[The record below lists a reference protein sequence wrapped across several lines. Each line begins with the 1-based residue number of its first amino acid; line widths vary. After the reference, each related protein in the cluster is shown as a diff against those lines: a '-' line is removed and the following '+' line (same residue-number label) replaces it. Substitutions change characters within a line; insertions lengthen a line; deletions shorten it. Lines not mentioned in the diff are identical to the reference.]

1 MKRCPA
7 CGKVVPRGHGYK
19 KSQQYCSY
27 RCYQIMTPK
36 MIKMQKELGQPIR
49 EVIVEHLNKN
59 HNIPVTAEII
69 GISKVQLYQWIDKLG
84 IKKVLY
90 YE

>member
-49 EVIVEHLNKN
+49 EVIVETLNRN
-59 HNIPVTAEII
+59 HSVPVTSELL
-69 GISKVQLYQWIDKLG
+69 GIHKQQLYQWMDKLG